1 MTQLRLHLQS
11 IRGDLGGPA
20 RFPAWQSTIAVI
32 IAAIWRTMHETDAE
46 APGIPGAVRKQEL
59 REEVEGAARKQ
70 DALPLQNANDAI

>member
-1 MTQLRLHLQS
+1 MHADSSSAAHCGPQQALR
-11 IRGDLGGPA
+11 GG
-20 RFPAWQSTIAVI
+20 TIAVI